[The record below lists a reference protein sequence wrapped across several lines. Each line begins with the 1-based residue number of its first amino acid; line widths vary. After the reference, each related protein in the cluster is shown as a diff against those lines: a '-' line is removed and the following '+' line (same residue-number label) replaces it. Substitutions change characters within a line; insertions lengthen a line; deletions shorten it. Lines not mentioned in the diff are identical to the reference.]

1 MKTVI
6 VAGAGIMG
14 LTSAWRLAQRG
25 WQVTVFDMREA
36 AGESSWA
43 AAGMLAPGGEIE
55 SDTDLAKMSL
65 RSLHMFPEFIRDLE
79 EDSGLGVE
87 YRRCGAIE
95 VAMDDNEAEL
105 LAKKAARQVSLGIS
119 SEPCRYNDFAAR
131 FYPEDAMTDPLSIID
146 ALLAACRKRNVTI
159 RQREPVTEVL
169 EEGPCVRT
177 AQGEYRA
184 DRVLIAAGAWSSGL
198 FPGLP
203 RVYPVRG
210 HLICYDLE
218 PGLLTTILRNRE
230 TYLLQ
235 RESGTL
241 IAGSSMENVGFE
253 RAVDAAIVEEI
264 EHRAARL
271 LPALAG
277 RKSSD
282 SWNGMR
288 PATDEGRP
296 VVGRVRET
304 QVWTAYGHFRNGILL
319 APDTAETILDE
330 FAAA

>member
-36 AGESSWA
+36 VGESSWA

-55 SDTDLAKMSL
+55 SDPELAKMAL
-65 RSLHMFPEFIRDLE
+65 RSLRMFPEFVRDLE
-79 EDSGLGVE
+79 EDSALGVE
-87 YRRCGAIE
+87 YKCCGAIE
-95 VAMDDNEAEL
+95 VAMNDGEAEAL
-105 LAKKAARQVSLGIS
+105 SKKAALQASLGIS
-119 SEPCRYNDFAAR
+119 SEACRYRDFAAR
-131 FYPEDAMTDPLSIID
+131 FYPEDAMTDPLSIND

-159 RQREPVTEVL
+159 RQREPVTQVL
-169 EEGPCVRT
+169 AEGPCVRT

-218 PGLLTTILRNRE
+218 PGILPTILRNHE

-241 IAGSSMENVGFE
+241 VAGSSMENVGFE
-253 RAVDAAIVEEI
+253 RAVDATIVEEI
-264 EHRAARL
+264 QQRAARL

-277 RKSSD
+277 RKPSD

-296 VVGRVRET
+296 VVGRVCET
-304 QVWTAYGHFRNGILL
+304 PLWTAYGHFRNGILL
-319 APDTAETILDE
+319 APDTAETIANE
-330 FAAA
+330 IGAA